1 MTRETSTESGQE
13 KAQYLIFNLR
23 GEPFAIPLLG
33 VKEIIEYGSVTPIPG
48 MPEFIRGV
56 INLRGRVVPVIDL
69 AARFGEPS
77 TVIGERTCVVIVE
90 LHEEAGVQDM
100 GIVVDGV
107 NAVSDIPASDLEP
120 PPRFGAKIRVDFI
133 QGMWK
138 SQDRFVIVLDQARVL
153 SIQEIN
159 KLAAMIEDTPPS

>member
-69 AARFGEPS
+69 AARFGEPP

-90 LHEEAGVQDM
+90 LHEETGVQDM

-153 SIQEIN
+153 SVQEIN
-159 KLAAMIEDTPPS
+159 QLAALVEDTQMA

>member
-69 AARFGEPS
+69 AARFGEPP

-90 LHEEAGVQDM
+90 LHEETGVQDM

-120 PPRFGAKIRVDFI
+120 PPKFGAKIRVDFI

-153 SIQEIN
+153 SVQEIN
-159 KLAAMIEDTPPS
+159 QLAALVEDTQMA

>member
-1 MTRETSTESGQE
+1 MTRDTTLESGQE

-33 VKEIIEYGSVTPIPG
+33 VKEIIEYGSVTHIPN
-48 MPEFIRGV
+48 MPVFIRGV

-69 AARFGEPS
+69 AARFGEPPT
-77 TVIGERTCVVIVE
+77 TVGERTCVVIVE
-90 LHEEAGVQDM
+90 LQDEAGINDM

-107 NAVSDIPASDLEP
+107 NAVSDIPASEIEP

-159 KLAAMIEDTPPS
+159 QLAEMMEDGPAR